1 MLRLY
6 NTLPRKIVP
15 FKPVQDRKVKMF
27 TCGPSIYRLPHIGN
41 YRTFLFEDILQRYL
55 EYLGYEVTRLLAIT
69 DVEDKA
75 IEESERKKMPLKKL
89 TKENLRFFLKDME
102 DLKVRKPTYI
112 SLSSSTIEQSVKLI
126 KKLLQKK
133 FAYWYE
139 GNVYADPLRF
149 KDFGKLAKLDLR
161 SWPKKK
167 HRFHRD
173 TYPGIRWN
181 RGDFILWHGR
191 KRRDKVFWATDIG
204 EGRPSWNIQ
213 DAAMISKHFGATI
226 DIACGGIDSLARHHD
241 YTISIMEGIFKRQL
255 ARYWL
260 HGAHLFIKKMK
271 MSKSKG
277 NVYYP
282 RDLLNRGFSRE
293 HIRFFLISEHY
304 RKKVNFTTEKLR
316 LLSARLD
323 SFKAMVDDLKKSK
336 SNSAHRSS
344 SELIKE
350 VRRRFENDMNNDLD
364 VNSAFKT
371 LYSITRQLHN
381 HNKTGKFSKG
391 DARKFITELQKIDKV
406 LQIIF

>member
-1 MLRLY
+1 
-6 NTLPRKIVP
+6 
-15 FKPVQDRKVKMF
+15 
-27 TCGPSIYRLPHIGN
+27 
-41 YRTFLFEDILQRYL
+41 
-55 EYLGYEVTRLLAIT
+55 
-69 DVEDKA
+69 
-75 IEESERKKMPLKKL
+75 
-89 TKENLRFFLKDME
+89 
-102 DLKVRKPTYI
+102 
-112 SLSSSTIEQSVKLI
+112 
-126 KKLLQKK
+126 
-133 FAYWYE
+133 
-139 GNVYADPLRF
+139 
-149 KDFGKLAKLDLR
+149 
-161 SWPKKK
+161 
-167 HRFHRD
+167 
-173 TYPGIRWN
+173 
-181 RGDFILWHGR
+181 
-191 KRRDKVFWATDIG
+191 
-204 EGRPSWNIQ
+204 
-213 DAAMISKHFGATI
+213 
-226 DIACGGIDSLARHHD
+226 
-241 YTISIMEGIFKRQL
+241 
-255 ARYWL
+255 
-260 HGAHLFIKKMK
+260 

-381 HNKTGKFSKG
+381 HNKTGNLSKG